1 MRPAHTRILSFLVGV
16 LTLAAL
22 VVRSS
27 AGQDPKSD
35 FSSQSAPHSTSSTIA
50 TANPSASATGAK
62 LRVRLRLDD
71 NSPFLGAAEVSLI
84 PSEGYEVVGSPS
96 ETDGDTLF
104 AGLAAGKYTL
114 EAKAPG
120 FLTLR
125 INTAIESSQHERIL
139 YLVMK
144 PRPITRKMERT
155 KEDASSGEQAP
166 PVANSFV
173 GSSEASAG
181 SDLNFWM
188 DHELEMNVPPVD
200 PSVECPAPKV
210 LRGVGE
216 RMKEFVGNLEKFTA
230 TEEVRH
236 QPQDSGKN
244 RQPEEKRQ
252 FAYVVTVSRN
262 SIGTFLMEEYR
273 DGSMSAE
280 RFPGRVATNGL
291 PALDLIFHPVLSG
304 DFQFKCE
311 GLGQAEGKTAWQVH
325 FAQRADKL
333 VRIRSYV
340 VGERTYRVY
349 LEGRAWIDPGN
360 YQVIRLES
368 ELQRPIPEISLT
380 KEHIVI
386 HYAPVEF
393 RTQRTEIWLPQEA
406 ELYVEKKGQRYYRR
420 HTFTNFMVFNVETSQ
435 SIQAPKG
442 SYIFINNSDR
452 DIAGVLTVIP
462 GAETKR
468 DAVIL
473 KFVVPARG
481 RVFKVVG
488 PGKDVNLP
496 PATVESATF
505 VHEGPAESMRV
516 EASLA
521 KETTLDVIS
530 ETKVTNSP

>member
-1 MRPAHTRILSFLVGV
+1 MYPARKRVLVFQACV
-16 LTLAAL
+16 LTLAA
-22 VVRSS
+22 VIVRTA
-27 AGQDPKSD
+27 AGQDVKTESPSSPIQQSNSSKSP
-35 FSSQSAPHSTSSTIA
+35 A
-50 TANPSASATGAK
+50 ANPTTTAVGSS

-71 NSPFLGAAEVSLI
+71 NSQFLGAAEISLI
-84 PSEGYEVVGSPS
+84 PSEGYEAVGTPS
-96 ETDGDTLF
+96 ETDGETF
-104 AGLAAGKYTL
+104 FTGLAAGKYTL
-114 EAKAPG
+114 EARAPG
-120 FLTLR
+120 FLSLR
-125 INTAIESSQHERIL
+125 MSTVIEPTHRERIL
-139 YLVMK
+139 YLVMRPK
-144 PRPITRKMERT
+144 PLPRRVEQS
-155 KEDASSGEQAP
+155 KEGTSAGEQTP
-166 PVANSFV
+166 RVANSFV
-173 GSSEASAG
+173 EGSEATASG
-181 SDLNFWM
+181 DLSFWM
-188 DHELEMNVPPVD
+188 DHDLEMNVPPVD

-210 LRGVGE
+210 LKGVGE
-216 RMKEFVGNLEKFTA
+216 QMKEFVGNLEKFTA

-262 SIGTFLMEEYR
+262 SVGTFLLEEYR
-273 DGSMSAE
+273 DGDTNAE
-280 RFPGRVATNGL
+280 RFPGRIATNGL
-291 PALDLIFHPVLSG
+291 PALDLIFHPVLAG

-311 GLGQAEGKTAWQVH
+311 GLGQAEGKAVWQVH

-368 ELQRPIPEISLT
+368 ELQKPIPDIGLT
-380 KEHIVI
+380 KERIVI

-393 RTQRTEIWLPQEA
+393 RTQKMEIWLPQKA
-406 ELYVEKKGQRYYRR
+406 ELYVEKKGQRYYRQ
-420 HTFTNFMVFNVETSQ
+420 HTFTNFMVFNVETLQ
-435 SIQAPKG
+435 SVQAPKG
-442 SYIFINNSDR
+442 SYIFINNSNQ

-462 GAETKR
+462 AENTKR
-468 DAVIL
+468 EAVTL

-496 PATVESATF
+496 LMAVASATF
-505 VHEGPAESMRV
+505 VHEGTAESVRV

-521 KETTLDVIS
+521 NETTLDVIS

>member
-1 MRPAHTRILSFLVGV
+1 MARTA
-16 LTLAAL
+16 
-22 VVRSS
+22 
-27 AGQDPKSD
+27 AGQDLKPDSP
-35 FSSQSAPHSTSSTIA
+35 SPAPHSILSTIPS
-50 TANPSASATGAK
+50 TNPPIIATGAK

-71 NSPFLGAAEVSLI
+71 NSQFLGAAEISLI

-125 INTAIESSQHERIL
+125 INTVIESSQHERIL

-144 PRPITRKMERT
+144 ARPITRKMERAR
-155 KEDASSGEQAP
+155 EEASSGEQAP
-166 PVANSFV
+166 PGTNSFV
-173 GSSEASAG
+173 EVSEAAAS

-188 DHELEMNVPPVD
+188 DHDLEMNVPPVD
-200 PSVECPAPKV
+200 PSAECPTPKV
-210 LRGVGE
+210 LKGVAE
-216 RMKEFVGNLEKFTA
+216 RMNEFVSNLERFTA

-236 QPQDSGKN
+236 QPQQSGKN
-244 RQPEEKRQ
+244 QQPEEKRQ

-262 SIGTFLMEEYR
+262 SMGTFLMEEYR
-273 DGSMSAE
+273 NGSLSAE
-280 RFPGRVATNGL
+280 AFPGRIATNGL
-291 PALDLIFHPVLSG
+291 PALDLIFHPVLAG

-311 GLGQAEGKTAWQVH
+311 GLGQAEGKAAWQVH
-325 FAQRADKL
+325 FAQRADKQ

-349 LEGRAWIDPGN
+349 LEGRAWIDAGN
-360 YQVIRLES
+360 YQVVRLES
-368 ELQRPIPEISLT
+368 ELQKPVPEIALT

-386 HYAPVEF
+386 QYAPVEF
-393 RTQRTEIWLPQEA
+393 RTQKTAIWLPQKA
-406 ELYVEKKGQRYYRR
+406 ELYVEKRGQRYYRR
-420 HTFTNFMVFNVETSQ
+420 HTFSNFMVFNVETSQ
-435 SIQAPKG
+435 SFQAPRG
-442 SYIFINNSDR
+442 SYTFINNSDQ
-452 DIAGVLTVIP
+452 DIAGELTVVP
-462 GAETKR
+462 EANTKR

-488 PGKDVNLP
+488 PGKDINLP
-496 PATVESATF
+496 LTAVQSATF
-505 VHEGPAESMRV
+505 AHEGKEDSMRV

-521 KETTLDVIS
+521 SETTLDVIS
-530 ETKVTNSP
+530 ETKLTSRP

>member
-1 MRPAHTRILSFLVGV
+1 MHPAQTRLFV
-16 LTLAAL
+16 LHACAMTLAVAL
-22 VVRSS
+22 VRSA
-27 AGQDPKSD
+27 AGQDPKAD
-35 FSSQSAPHSTSSTIA
+35 FSSSPTSHSTLSTIPN
-50 TANPSASATGAK
+50 TNPPKNATGAK

-71 NSPFLGAAEVSLI
+71 NSQFLGAAEISLI

-104 AGLAAGKYTL
+104 AGLEAGKYTL

-125 INTAIESSQHERIL
+125 INTVIESSQHERIL

-144 PRPITRKMERT
+144 PRPLPKRVEQA
-155 KEDASSGEQAP
+155 KEEPSAGEQTP
-166 PVANSFV
+166 RGANSSV
-173 GSSEASAG
+173 EESEAAASG
-181 SDLNFWM
+181 DINFWM
-188 DHELEMNVPPVD
+188 DHDLEMNVPPVD

-210 LRGVGE
+210 LKGVGE

-262 SIGTFLMEEYR
+262 RFGTFLMEEYR
-273 DGSMSAE
+273 DGSMNAE

-291 PALDLIFHPVLSG
+291 PALDLLFHPVLAG

-311 GLGQAEGKTAWQVH
+311 GLGQAEGKAVWQVH

-368 ELQRPIPEISLT
+368 ELQKPVPDIGLT

-393 RTQRTEIWLPQEA
+393 RTQKTEIWLPQKA
-406 ELYVEKKGQRYYRR
+406 ELYVEKKGLRYYRQ

-442 SYIFINNSDR
+442 SYIFINNSDQ

-496 PATVESATF
+496 LTAVESATF
-505 VHEGPAESMRV
+505 VHEGKEDSMRV

-521 KETTLDVIS
+521 SETTLDVIS
-530 ETKVTNSP
+530 ETKVTKSP